1 MCIHSK
7 RNWQPRSYQFL
18 LLFGKFTVDM
28 LGTLSLILYK
38 IPYHRLLLVHLFI
51 YHLIA
56 RPTMGNY
63 YILKFRKWFKYG
75 LGASALYL
83 CFTLRPVTVGSGR
96 VEQNLRKFTFNVLIY
111 ITKKSDPKAALFAK
125 THSNVT

>member
-1 MCIHSK
+1 MHFHSR
-7 RNWQPRSYQFL
+7 RNWQPGSYQFL
-18 LLFGKFTVDM
+18 LLFGKFTVDV

-75 LGASALYL
+75 LGAYAL
-83 CFTLRPVTVGSGR
+83 SGR
-96 VEQNLRKFTFNVLIY
+96 MGLTCETC
-111 ITKKSDPKAALFAK
+111 ITVITISVITVF
-125 THSNVT
+125 S

>member
-1 MCIHSK
+1 MHFHSK
-7 RNWQPRSYQFL
+7 GTGSPEATSSFYFL
-18 LLFGKFTVDM
+18 ENLRVDVHS
-28 LGTLSLILYK
+28 TLSLILYK

-75 LGASALYL
+75 LGAYL
-83 CFTLRPVTVGSGR
+83 RNFSM
-96 VEQNLRKFTFNVLIY
+96 F
-111 ITKKSDPKAALFAK
+111 KSLVP
-125 THSNVT
+125 